1 MSTNNNNKKFE
12 KMPAPLECRHPKS
25 MVLALKTIIVRERER
40 KRQEEE
46 MADKIV
52 ERRKQ
57 QLEKLRKKREA
68 ETLTLEQTKDQIIH
82 LEDKLVSLRGEKHDL
97 FLQLKKVL
105 NESENRR
112 KQIKEH
118 EMRASMT
125 DYTMTHPTHH
135 QYPPI
140 PLHGSH
146 MLPVQGAPLHGRP
159 SMLGDKMYRAPT
171 PPGPPVQ
178 AIKRARSPSPPIVEL
193 YPQHSPHFSPAAFA
207 AGSYRPRAGHPP
219 YTSSQASSSAF
230 ISQAQAGYPHRQQAS
245 LHSSFTTSAS
255 TNPSKYQAR
264 DSPFSAYPLHY
275 SHEGQGD
282 HFPPG
287 FQGFPPGAQH
297 VQASLEQPS
306 KSSTFAEE
314 QSHYQSKLQS
324 QHLRP
329 IGSVQAL
336 QQHQALLPPQV
347 SHIQQAQGKGLPASY
362 QSRRKPDSP
371 VYGQK
376 KPGQSPHGAAY
387 QGGQPPRPSGYSTA
401 TSHGGHAG
409 GRFY

>member
-1 MSTNNNNKKFE
+1 
-12 KMPAPLECRHPKS
+12 

-68 ETLTLEQTKDQIIH
+68 ETLTLEQTKEQIIH

-146 MLPVQGAPLHGRP
+146 MLPVQGHQESQESFSSNRRALSAALSSLLTSCVCGRFLQTE
-159 SMLGDKMYRAPT
+159 SWT
-171 PPGPPVQ
+171 
-178 AIKRARSPSPPIVEL
+178 
-193 YPQHSPHFSPAAFA
+193 
-207 AGSYRPRAGHPP
+207 PP